1 MGWAVGLVVRF
12 VYMYVILVLVCP
24 RVSRVG
30 VFLPAPPGV
39 FLPGSTRLS
48 RCLFPVVFV
57 FEKHR

>member
-1 MGWAVGLVVRF
+1 
-12 VYMYVILVLVCP
+12 MYVILVLVCP